1 MRPSLRDHSRPG
13 KHEVPVLA
21 FRIENGA
28 GYFPVYCKEH
38 IELKIED
45 CKRRV
50 KLCKEKGEI
59 EKANHFQK
67 VGNLLID
74 QLKNLEAAVLK
85 CKQEEEMIKKMSI
98 ETRRN
103 MEGNENVSLSELE
116 DSFTS
121 QLSN

>member
-1 MRPSLRDHSRPG
+1 M
-13 KHEVPVLA
+13 
-21 FRIENGA
+21 RIENGA
-28 GYFPVYCKEH
+28 NYFPVYCKEH

-45 CKRRV
+45 CKKRV
-50 KLCKEKGEI
+50 KLYKERGEE

-67 VGNLLID
+67 IGNLIVE

-103 MEGNENVSLSELE
+103 MEGNEDVSLSELE
-116 DSFTS
+116 ESFSS
-121 QLSN
+121 QISN